1 VHTVDLMCGNQATL
15 RWLLYDGYGN
25 LVQLMAP
32 NYTLSG
38 FQWRGVWGEVQSSL
52 GTGEYYQGG

>member
-1 VHTVDLMCGNQATL
+1 MCGNQATL

-38 FQWRGVWGEVQSSL
+38 FQWRGVRGEVQSSP